1 MNLSKKNLR
10 IGFIGAGSIGS
21 LFGGYIA
28 GIEADLFE
36 IDMNFFCDDDHAKTI
51 NREGLEIYKNQ
62 ELRKISTIQAYE
74 SEKYIEECIR
84 KDSTFGFDFIFL
96 TTKTYDIEKAIIQYQ
111 KLIEKCNWLV
121 ILQNG
126 IGNEAVVSKVVL
138 KSKIIRVVTTNGAFL
153 KEPGK
158 VIHTGDGITKIGF
171 PFPEDMSLMGVERED
186 SDRALN
192 LLLDLLRLAGFE
204 TLIVENIIKETWE
217 KVFVNIGINAFGA
230 LTRLKNGE
238 LLKFEGLKH
247 LMEGAIN
254 EAIQVA
260 KLKDIKPAGKDF
272 VALMYDVAR
281 KTAEN
286 MNSMLQDVLNGSLTE
301 IDFINGRVLTY
312 ANELGIDVPINEAI
326 TYLIKGLEYSRD

>member
-1 MNLSKKNLR
+1 MNSSKKKLR

-28 GIEADLFE
+28 DIKSEQFE
-36 IDMNFFCDDDHAKTI
+36 IEMDFFCDADHAEAV
-51 NREGLEIYKNQ
+51 NSDGLEIIKSQ

-74 SEKYIEECIR
+74 NEKYIEECIEN
-84 KDSTFGFDFIFL
+84 DSNFGFDFIFL

-111 KLIEKCNWLV
+111 KLIEVSNWLV

-126 IGNEAVVSKVVL
+126 IGNEDVVSKVVL

-153 KEPGK
+153 KGPGK
-158 VIHTGDGITKIGF
+158 VEHTGEGITKIGL
-171 PFPEDMSLMGVERED
+171 PFLDELNSVGELIENSESSLR
-186 SDRALN
+186 
-192 LLLDLLRLAGFE
+192 LLLDLLTLAGFE
-204 TLIVENIIKETWE
+204 TLLAENIIKETWE

-230 LTRLKNGE
+230 LTRLKNGD
-238 LLKFEGLKH
+238 LLKFEGLKQ
-247 LMEGAIN
+247 LMSEAIN

-260 KLKDIKPAGKDF
+260 KLKDIQPAKKDF
-272 VALMYDVAR
+272 LEITYDVAR

-286 MNSMLQDVLNGSLTE
+286 RNSMLQDVLNGNLTE

-312 ANELGIDVPINEAI
+312 AKELGIKVPINEVI
-326 TYLIKGLEYSRD
+326 TYLIKGLEFSEN